1 MASPADM
8 RSRGLIQPYSVFTRY
23 SLGECSAL
31 AALAEVMPIEPL
43 ASVACYR
50 APTMQVPVERDPE
63 RRSGCS
69 MIAVDP
75 NRISKAFHEQA
86 LQYID
91 DDIAEVTKYVLEVVN
106 YSLLANNISAM
117 VM

>member
-1 MASPADM
+1 MEKSSLADM

-23 SLGECSAL
+23 SLSECSAL

-43 ASVACYR
+43 VSVASYR
-50 APTMQVPVERDPE
+50 ASTMQVPVERNPE
-63 RRSGCS
+63 RRSNYS
-69 MIAVDP
+69 MTAVDP
-75 NRISKAFHEQA
+75 NRISKALHKQA

-106 YSLLANNISAM
+106 YSAIS
-117 VM
+117 

>member
-1 MASPADM
+1 M
-8 RSRGLIQPYSVFTRY
+8 RSRGLIRPYSVFTRY
-23 SLGECSAL
+23 SLGEYSAL

-43 ASVACYR
+43 VSVASYR

-63 RRSGCS
+63 RRSNHS

-75 NRISKAFHEQA
+75 NRISKTFNEQA
-86 LQYID
+86 FQYVD

-106 YSLLANNISAM
+106 YSVIY
-117 VM
+117 